1 MPVVKSDDLFL
12 RMTEKLFQK
21 ESLNDSEIPELKF
34 SKKYSF

>member
-1 MPVVKSDDLFL
+1 MPVVKSDGVGL
-12 RMTEKLFQK
+12 RLTGKLFQK